1 MSQNVLIMA
10 VFIALL
16 GGCATM
22 SWAGEAV
29 DTAALGQV
37 LDQWAVAWSS
47 SDVDKLLSLFTD
59 DVFYEDVTFGAVNQG
74 KDALRNFATAGF
86 EAFPGW
92 SFEVKS
98 RLIASDG
105 KWGAL
110 EWVWRGKQ
118 TKDLPGLP
126 ATHMPF
132 EVRGASIVEFRDAK
146 ISRCSDYWDLTTY
159 MKQVG
164 LIK

>member
-1 MSQNVLIMA
+1 M
-10 VFIALL
+10 
-16 GGCATM
+16 
-22 SWAGEAV
+22 
-29 DTAALGQV
+29 DTAALGHV
-37 LDQWAVAWSS
+37 LDQYGVAWSS
-47 SDVDKLLSLFTD
+47 SDADNLLVLFTD

-74 KDALRNFATAGF
+74 KDALRNFATGVF
-86 EAFPGW
+86 EAFPGI

-98 RLIASDG
+98 RSVASDG

-110 EWVWRGKQ
+110 EWVMRGKQ

-126 ATHMPF
+126 ATNMPF

-146 ISRCSDYWDLTTY
+146 ISRCSDYWDLATY

-164 LIK
+164 LSQVTGPAAPLLSPSFR